1 MVQSADRQKH
11 GQHEREL
18 IDPGAIN
25 DRFNWRKTE
34 KKKDTLAHGYTRSTC
49 EDSTH
54 TTHSSSSGG
63 HTLVGL
69 KIGICE
75 IGGSY
80 ITNQRV
86 EYEILR

>member
-34 KKKDTLAHGYTRSTC
+34 KKKTRSLTVIRAAPAVRAAHIP
-49 EDSTH
+49 H
-54 TTHSSSSGG
+54 TAAVTATHSSD
-63 HTLVGL
+63 
-69 KIGICE
+69 
-75 IGGSY
+75 
-80 ITNQRV
+80 
-86 EYEILR
+86 

>member
-34 KKKDTLAHGYTRSTC
+34 KKKTRSLTVIRAAPVR
-49 EDSTH
+49 TAHIPH
-54 TTHSSSSGG
+54 TAAAVAATHSSD
-63 HTLVGL
+63 
-69 KIGICE
+69 
-75 IGGSY
+75 
-80 ITNQRV
+80 
-86 EYEILR
+86 